1 MDLLSDVGMVTLG
14 KVWKIILWVGSE
26 IRMTC
31 GIKLCQQLCLV
42 SISTCLHPSPRTAL
56 AVVLQGDHDAGW
68 LAHYALK
75 CSSWVA
81 TNAGTSSRS
90 ACSSIGNTEFQS
102 VRDANCLGSRIFDCI
117 SWQAIHKWIFMW
129 EIIAICW
136 LLSFHL
142 RMLLLMMVAVCL
154 NAAITLEQPFSSVFE
169 FYPRFREFMEML
181 QRHGGQGAVPWW
193 NTSPMSQ
200 PLDRLHIE
208 SVQFEDLVHKVFPH

>member
-1 MDLLSDVGMVTLG
+1 MELFAGQAECTRMFRYADLPSARLDLLYMNSNDNNQNPMDLLSDAGMVTLG

-117 SWQAIHKWIFMW
+117 S
-129 EIIAICW
+129 
-136 LLSFHL
+136 
-142 RMLLLMMVAVCL
+142 
-154 NAAITLEQPFSSVFE
+154 
-169 FYPRFREFMEML
+169 
-181 QRHGGQGAVPWW
+181 
-193 NTSPMSQ
+193 
-200 PLDRLHIE
+200 
-208 SVQFEDLVHKVFPH
+208 

>member
-1 MDLLSDVGMVTLG
+1 MFRYADLPSARLDLLYMNSNDNNQNPMDLLSDAGMVTLG

-117 SWQAIHKWIFMW
+117 S
-129 EIIAICW
+129 
-136 LLSFHL
+136 
-142 RMLLLMMVAVCL
+142 
-154 NAAITLEQPFSSVFE
+154 
-169 FYPRFREFMEML
+169 
-181 QRHGGQGAVPWW
+181 
-193 NTSPMSQ
+193 
-200 PLDRLHIE
+200 
-208 SVQFEDLVHKVFPH
+208 